1 MFIMYYQK
9 NMPKG
14 CKVKNHLKLLL
25 GFTISLSTISFLP
38 APEII
43 RPVYAE
49 NKKVSLAIIDFD
61 NNSDN
66 KDWDYMEKGVP
77 RILITNLAQNKG
89 LKVVERAKLD
99 RAIKELNFSQTGL
112 VSPDTAK
119 KLGKLIGA
127 DYALFGSI
135 TRFGTNRPTI
145 IIDVTIIEI
154 QTGEIKYVES
164 VRGTDENNIINLLD
178 KLSEMVIAD
187 LVVPDNVPPVAVV
200 NKNVSTPVSIP
211 APVIDQPLP
220 TPINKPV
227 QETPKINMNDKL
239 VFTGLSETKEQN
251 IYIKSSGGNS
261 NKVSTIKGHNSSPIW
276 SPDGT
281 KIAYVNKKFGVT
293 IFDVK
298 QNSTIKLS
306 EKPVFDESPRWS
318 AEGSRIVFLT
328 KESKNYAIYSSDM
341 NGNNANAISP
351 VKVDVKDFDISK
363 YNIIA
368 YSAKV
373 DKKWQIFLIDINGNG
388 IKQLTEEG
396 NNVSPKWSPDGT
408 KLTFISD
415 RTDYQK
421 VYTMNSN
428 SSNQIKI
435 TSGEYDEES
444 PVWSPDGTKI
454 AFVSLVNK
462 KGKVSIVDTNG
473 TNQKILTNDE
483 DGDYYDIKWLHNQ
496 DEIAFTSKGN
506 LYLVKTDGS
515 IKSMIN
521 LDINDVQEPDWKR

>member
-1 MFIMYYQK
+1 MS
-9 NMPKG
+9 KG
-14 CKVKNHLKLLL
+14 HKVKNHLKLLL
-25 GFTISLSTISFLP
+25 GFTISISAISFVP
-38 APEII
+38 VPEII
-43 RPVYAE
+43 KPVYAE
-49 NKKVSLAIIDFD
+49 NKKLSLAIIDFD
-61 NNSDN
+61 NNSGN

-77 RILITNLAQNKG
+77 RILITNLAQNKS
-89 LKVVERAKLD
+89 LKIVERAKLD
-99 RAIKELNFSQTGL
+99 SAIKELNFSQTGL
-112 VSPDTAK
+112 VSSDTAK

-164 VRGTDENNIINLLD
+164 VRGTDENNIIDLLD

-187 LVVPDNVPPVAVV
+187 LVSTIDVPPVAVV
-200 NKNVSTPVSIP
+200 NKNIS
-211 APVIDQPLP
+211 PVINQPIP
-220 TPINKPV
+220 TQIKKPV
-227 QETPKINMNDKL
+227 QETLKINMNDKL

-251 IYIKSSGGNS
+251 IYIKNSNGNS
-261 NKVSTIKGHNSSPIW
+261 SKVSTVKGHNSSPIW

-298 QNSTIKLS
+298 RNSTIKLS
-306 EKPVFDESPRWS
+306 EKPVFDQSPRWS

-341 NGNNANAISP
+341 NGHTASAISP
-351 VKVDVKDFDISK
+351 AKVDVRDFDISK

-368 YSAKV
+368 YTAKV
-373 DKKWQIFLIDINGNG
+373 GKKWQIFLIDINGNSL
-388 IKQLTEEG
+388 KQLTEQG

-428 SSNQIKI
+428 SSNQTKI

-444 PVWSPDGTKI
+444 PVWSPDGAKI
-454 AFVSLVNK
+454 AFISLVNK
-462 KGKVSIVDTNG
+462 KGKVSIVDSNG
-473 TNQKILTNDE
+473 SNQKILTNDK

-496 DEIAFTSKGN
+496 DEIGFTSKGN
-506 LYLVKTDGS
+506 LYLVKADGS

-521 LDINDVQEPDWKR
+521 LDISDIQEPDWKR